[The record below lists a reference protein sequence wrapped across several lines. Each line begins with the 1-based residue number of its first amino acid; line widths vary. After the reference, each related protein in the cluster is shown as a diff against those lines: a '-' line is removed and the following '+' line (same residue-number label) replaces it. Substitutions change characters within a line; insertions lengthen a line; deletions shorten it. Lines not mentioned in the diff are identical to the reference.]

1 MLNYRFINTM
11 IIVEVIRSIMAIAQL
26 NATIMI
32 HIRFIAIM
40 ITAIKI
46 FHISRLKIKHQR
58 WLQVHLKPN
67 QVSFRLITKKNLN

>member
-32 HIRFIAIM
+32 HIRFIAITT
-40 ITAIKI
+40 TAIKI
-46 FHISRLKIKHQR
+46 SHISRLKIKQQP

-67 QVSFRLITKKNLN
+67 KVSFRLITKKN